1 MGTSKQV
8 VGLKYTPGNT
18 TAKKFSFKRLFTKN
32 KEVTYDSISD
42 YEVLV
47 SSDNKNG
54 LKFTQ
59 ENLIL
64 QKKTQFTLM
73 KAEMI
78 QINNYGQLMLN
89 MWS

>member
-1 MGTSKQV
+1 M
-8 VGLKYTPGNT
+8 
-18 TAKKFSFKRLFTKN
+18 
-32 KEVTYDSISD
+32 II
-42 YEVLV
+42 
-47 SSDNKNG
+47 KNG